1 MLINVEKEN
10 IIVKSKVTGRKYKVY
25 KINIEHNK
33 VADYMIYNQGKM
45 EFWDAKRFYEL
56 GTTSCCT
63 TCPCCPIIKKCER

>member
-33 VADYMIYNQGKM
+33 VVDYMIYNQGKM
-45 EFWDAKRFYEL
+45 ELWDAKRFYEL
-56 GTTSCCT
+56 GTVNCCT

>member
-33 VADYMIYNQGKM
+33 VTDYKIYNQGDM
-45 EFWDAKRFYEL
+45 EWWDAKRFHEL
-56 GTTSCCT
+56 EVEGFCT
-63 TCPCCPIIKKCER
+63 TCPCCLIIKKCEG

>member
-33 VADYMIYNQGKM
+33 VVDYMIYNQGCM
-45 EFWDAKRFYEL
+45 ELWDAKRFYEL
-56 GTTSCCT
+56 GTVSCCI
-63 TCPCCPIIKKCER
+63 TCPCCLIIKKCER